1 MINEFDQ
8 NTMKTMINASIKIDS
23 DRLINMM
30 KMQMNAQLKKENPNL
45 Y

>member
-8 NTMKTMINASIKIDS
+8 NTMKTMINASIKINS

-30 KMQMNAQLKKENPNL
+30 KMQMNVKKGI
-45 Y
+45 